1 MKGERKKERE
11 VTTYQTSR
19 NPLTYILRPRRPAPR
34 HSALN
39 PTILTRVVSHTR
51 PKKHLGLYFVVWRGE
66 SGEMPILGFRHED
79 SRDFLLCQPITTRW
93 HISSFG
99 TKSLSSTLAPRYQ
112 SFHSPIT
119 RRYFVCGALA
129 EASSSGELEKAT
141 QASKQEA
148 TEVSK
153 TEEANSSHNPD
164 LN

>member
-1 MKGERKKERE
+1 M
-11 VTTYQTSR
+11 TTYQTNR
-19 NPLTYILRPRRPAPR
+19 NHLTYILRPRRPAPR

-51 PKKHLGLYFVVWRGE
+51 PKKHLGLYFVVWRDG
-66 SGEMPILGFRHED
+66 SGEMPILGSRHED
-79 SRDFLLCQPITTRW
+79 SRDSLLCQPITPRW
-93 HISSFG
+93 HFSSFG
-99 TKSLSSTLAPRYQ
+99 TRSQSSTLAPRYQ
-112 SFHSPIT
+112 ALQLPPFT
-119 RRYFVCGALA
+119 LRYFVCGALA

-164 LN
+164 LH